1 MQAAIHKDDSVITAY
16 RCHAWT
22 YIRGIPVADIL
33 SELAGK
39 DTPFKTVLFKVSVQI
54 RTVTVIGPN
63 SCHWNTGMFL
73 NFP

>member
-1 MQAAIHKDDSVITAY
+1 MQAAIHKDDSIITAY

-39 DTPFKTVLFKVSVQI
+39 RQSF
-54 RTVTVIGPN
+54 
-63 SCHWNTGMFL
+63 
-73 NFP
+73 